1 MHCIVCHIVF
11 VYRPQLLFID
21 SIKGS
26 RRAYCHDFL
35 GEDRALHSVIMF
47 WEKIELCYSVFLI
60 ILPSF
65 LVSLTFYFCIFS

>member
-35 GEDRALHSVIMF
+35 GEDRALHSVTMF
-47 WEKIELCYSVFLI
+47 
-60 ILPSF
+60 
-65 LVSLTFYFCIFS
+65 